1 MIYDKHFR
9 LIFQEVALFQFLLL
23 TSINFSALDANLH
36 LGEELKG
43 EAPGMYSSPKK
54 NHVATDQKINL
65 DKCIGSEIFKFFQG
79 KAILKCASIFFPVLR
94 SFWRLEGFS
103 DLAPHS
109 AVQPDFFF
117 HFQKNSVFKVTDKVQ
132 IHILRMYVSLAS
144 SRAILINASVY
155 PFHTSGISSS
165 DVGFRS
171 LDGRYV
177 MKYHQQPRVRR
188 VKNTVI
194 TIYIQK

>member
-1 MIYDKHFR
+1 VHWLKNIY
-9 LIFQEVALFQFLLL
+9 
-23 TSINFSALDANLH
+23 
-36 LGEELKG
+36 
-43 EAPGMYSSPKK
+43 
-54 NHVATDQKINL
+54 
-65 DKCIGSEIFKFFQG
+65 
-79 KAILKCASIFFPVLR
+79 ILPRESYIEMCFDILPVLR
-94 SFWRLEGFS
+94 SFWRLEVYL

-109 AVQPDFFF
+109 AVQPDLFD
-117 HFQKNSVFKVTDKVQ
+117 QKNNVSKTTDKLQ
-132 IHILRMYVSLAS
+132 IHKLRMYVSLAS
-144 SRAILINASVY
+144 SRAVLSNASVY